1 MLSNTQNATIIKT
14 GKDLKISKNRF
25 NRYGGQVGSCAGEN
39 NISSVSNV
47 GQIDIGQLRCRTS
60 GSSKFSDKY
69 DRGPATPEWLLK
81 WVHIKDYLATSK

>member
-1 MLSNTQNATIIKT
+1 MISNTQNATIIKT

-25 NRYGGQVGSCAGEN
+25 SRYGGQVGSRAGEN

-47 GQIDIGQLRCRTS
+47 GQIDIGLLRCQTS

-81 WVHIKDYLATSK
+81 WVHINDYIATWK